1 MARRARSR
9 LSARYHR
16 QILRTEQPCNLGR
29 AKLADGLGLDLPASL
44 EEEKTMWGLVTKY
57 AYYADQHL
65 GNALDAYRKAPAV
78 ESPQGSQDLQNSEN
92 SE

>member
-1 MARRARSR
+1 
-9 LSARYHR
+9 
-16 QILRTEQPCNLGR
+16 
-29 AKLADGLGLDLPASL
+29 
-44 EEEKTMWGLVTKY
+44 MWGLVTKY

-65 GNALDAYRKAPAV
+65 GNALDTYRKAPAV